1 METKKFTSGPWRL
14 DESSF
19 LLKVVSDDPFDI
31 IVGSVGHE
39 DTVES
44 EMKANAK
51 LIAAAP
57 ELYEACQAALT
68 ELQQYIPVTDV
79 NVLNKVTNAIRKAT
93 T

>member
-1 METKKFTSGPWRL
+1 METPKFTSGPWEADAL
-14 DESSF
+14 IVYQDSGIQGHICAMAPF
-19 LLKVVSDDPFDI
+19 FNDP
-31 IVGSVGHE
+31 VKE
-39 DTVES
+39 
-44 EMKANAK
+44 ANAK

-79 NVLNKVTNAIRKAT
+79 NVLNKVANAIRKAT